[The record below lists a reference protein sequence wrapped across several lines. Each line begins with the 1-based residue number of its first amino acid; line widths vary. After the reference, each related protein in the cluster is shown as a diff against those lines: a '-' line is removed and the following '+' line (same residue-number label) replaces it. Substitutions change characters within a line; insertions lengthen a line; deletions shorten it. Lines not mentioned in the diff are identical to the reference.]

1 MFEGKAVREQGEK
14 LVAMLETMVN
24 GLGDIPVLKP
34 LIDALA
40 RRHAHFD
47 VVEDMFPFLGEA
59 LIWTFKKIL
68 ENEFKPEHEQ
78 AWKQCYSLIA
88 SWMIAAINEEY
99 RVIKKKKRKDKT
111 ALQAK
116 QAATVGGNMFAC
128 LRLCRN

>member
-47 VVEDMFPFLGEA
+47 VVEGDERRNVCA
-59 LIWTFKKIL
+59 EYK
-68 ENEFKPEHEQ
+68 E
-78 AWKQCYSLIA
+78 CYSL
-88 SWMIAAINEEY
+88 N
-99 RVIKKKKRKDKT
+99 
-111 ALQAK
+111 AL
-116 QAATVGGNMFAC
+116 
-128 LRLCRN
+128 